1 LSFYFKAAK
10 KMEEIKNAHYEKCD
24 QNIPYLL
31 NDLQKEIRNLLDDYV
46 NKRTNIVTKSN
57 RDLEEYFSKEQYDEI
72 LYNFVNDPKYFNRT
86 ANFLL
91 RKCVDLKKII
101 LISLSENKHQQ
112 IIDNFKL
119 ISKMNEMFSSKITS
133 IKSCRE
139 EILEQID
146 TYYIST
152 QDSLAYMLT
161 ECINTINP
169 DKLERFEHNY
179 QILAI
184 LSKLD
189 KDHFDK
195 RMKEVNENLKKTAQK
210 VNNLFLN
217 SFEDHNFS
225 ATKNLM
231 EIMRKLQAA
240 PVTNQYINH
249 DKLLTYNKMGEYIKN
264 KIKSLLDRINQTFP
278 TDSNIYESVFDKFF
292 SDLNKSLE
300 SLRNLEENFEVN
312 YILLDLFNLIK
323 IVYMAIHNFF

>member
-1 LSFYFKAAK
+1 MSFYFKAAK
-10 KMEEIKNAHYEKCD
+10 KLEEIKNVHYEKCD
-24 QNIPYLL
+24 QNITYLL
-31 NDLQKEIRNLLDDYV
+31 NDLQKEIRILLDDYV
-46 NKRTNIVTKSN
+46 NKRTEMITTANL
-57 RDLEEYFSKEQYDEI
+57 DLEECFSKEQYNEI
-72 LYNFVNDPKYFNRT
+72 LYNFVNDPKFFNRT
-86 ANFLL
+86 SNFLL
-91 RKCVDLKKII
+91 KKCAELKKNI
-101 LISLSENKHQQ
+101 LLSLSENKPQQ
-112 IIDNFKL
+112 IIDHFKL

-139 EILEQID
+139 EILEQIE

-152 QDSLAYMLT
+152 YDSLAYMLT
-161 ECINTINP
+161 ECISTNNP
-169 DKLERFEHNY
+169 DKLDRFEHNY

-195 RMKEVNENLKKTAQK
+195 RMKEVNQNVKKFAQN

-217 SFEDHNFS
+217 SLEDQNFS

-231 EIMRKLQAA
+231 EIMRKIQA
-240 PVTNQYINH
+240 VQVINRD

-264 KIKSLLDRINQTFP
+264 KIKSLLDRINQNFP
-278 TDSNIYESVFDKFF
+278 NDSNIYESVFDKFF
-292 SDLNKSLE
+292 SDLNKNLE